1 MRTEAELEHAAH
13 PNYVG
18 VFIVLGVLTAIEIGV
33 ATAFHSTIGKVPL
46 LLALTFG
53 KALLVAL
60 YYMHLKFDSR
70 IFAFFFGMGIFV
82 LAIPFTI
89 ILPSL
94 LPGNPPSISIVS
106 PRPESKPPPP
116 SGQTAPG
123 GNVPPVA
130 FSTTATEFQFS
141 PNTITVK
148 PGQPINVSLTNAG
161 TVQHNFT
168 FPDANVLITSV
179 PGKTS
184 KGSFRAPGPGTYQFF
199 CSIPGHREA
208 GMVGTITVQ

>member
-1 MRTEAELEHAAH
+1 MRTEAELEHAGH

-18 VFIVLGVLTAIEIGV
+18 VFIVLGIFTAIEIAV
-33 ATAFHSTIGKVPL
+33 ATAFHATIGKVPI

-53 KALLVAL
+53 KAVLVAL

-70 IFAFFFGMGIFV
+70 LFAFFFAMGVFV
-82 LAIPFTI
+82 LAIPFTLV
-89 ILPSL
+89 LPSL

-106 PRPESKPPPP
+106 PRPESKPPPA
-116 SGQTAPG
+116 GQPTPAAIY
-123 GNVPPVA
+123 PPLA

-141 PNTITVK
+141 PNTITAK
-148 PGQPINVSLTNAG
+148 PGQPINLSLVNAG

-184 KGSFRAPGPGTYQFF
+184 KGSFRAPGPGTYTFF